1 MSETEARRRPGRRA
15 GDSGTR
21 DAILDAARRQFA
33 ERGYDRTSLRSIAH
47 EAEVDPALVSHFYG
61 SKQKLFA
68 TVVEL
73 PFDPS
78 VVIPQLLAGEPEGVG
93 QRLAGFLVSVL
104 ESDAG
109 RQRLTGM
116 VRAAASEPEAA
127 RLVREFI
134 SREVLS
140 RIAESLD
147 VDDAPLRASLVGSQ
161 IVGMVMARYVV
172 KVEPLASRDPAE
184 VAKAVAPV
192 FQHYLTEP
200 L

>member
-1 MSETEARRRPGRRA
+1 MSESEASRRPGRRA

-21 DAILDAARRQFA
+21 DAILDAARGQFA
-33 ERGYDRTSLRSIAH
+33 ERGYDRTSLRSIAQ
-47 EAEVDPALVSHFYG
+47 EAEVDPALVSHFHG

-78 VVIPQLLAGEPEGVG
+78 VVIPQLLAGDPEGVG

-134 SREVLS
+134 SREVLA

>member
-1 MSETEARRRPGRRA
+1 VSEAQDSRRPGRRA
-15 GDSGTR
+15 GESGTR
-21 DAILDAARRQFA
+21 EAILGAARSQFA
-33 ERGYDRTSLRSIAH
+33 ERGFDRTSLRSIAQ
-47 EAEVDPALVSHFYG
+47 EAGVDPTLVSHFYG

-73 PFDPS
+73 PFDPA
-78 VVIPQLLAGEPEGVG
+78 VVIPHLIAGDQDGVG
-93 QRLAGFLVSVL
+93 LRLARFLVAVL

-116 VRAAASEPEAA
+116 VRAAASEPEAS

-134 SREVLS
+134 SREVLA

-147 VDDAPLRASLVGSQ
+147 VDAAPLRASLVGSQ
-161 IVGMVMARYVV
+161 IVGMVMARYIV
-172 KVEPLASRDPAE
+172 KVEPLASRDADE
-184 VAKAVAPV
+184 VAELVAPV

>member
-1 MSETEARRRPGRRA
+1 
-15 GDSGTR
+15 
-21 DAILDAARRQFA
+21 
-33 ERGYDRTSLRSIAH
+33 
-47 EAEVDPALVSHFYG
+47 
-61 SKQKLFA
+61 
-68 TVVEL
+68 
-73 PFDPS
+73 
-78 VVIPQLLAGEPEGVG
+78 
-93 QRLAGFLVSVL
+93 
-104 ESDAG
+104 
-109 RQRLTGM
+109 M

-134 SREVLS
+134 SREVLA

-172 KVEPLASRDPAE
+172 KVEPLASRDPDE
-184 VAKAVAPV
+184 VAKVVAPV

>member
-1 MSETEARRRPGRRA
+1 MNKTETSRRPGRRA

-21 DAILDAARRQFA
+21 EAILKAARRQFA
-33 ERGYDRTSLRSIAH
+33 ERGYDRASLRSIAQ
-47 EAEVDPALVSHFYG
+47 EAEVDPTLVSHFYG

-78 VVIPQLLAGEPEGVG
+78 VVIPHLLAGDPEGVG

-104 ESDAG
+104 ESDPG

-134 SREVLS
+134 SREVLA